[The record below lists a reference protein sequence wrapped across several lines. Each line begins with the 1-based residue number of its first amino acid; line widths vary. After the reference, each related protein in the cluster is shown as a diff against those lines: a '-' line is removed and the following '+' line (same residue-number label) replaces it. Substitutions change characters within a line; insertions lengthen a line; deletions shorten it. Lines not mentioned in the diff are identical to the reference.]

1 MTGCAPNC
9 ATPTFRQVT
18 IISPLTQPV
27 HSQLTSP
34 GIADTQAPARRTKP
48 WPNGHIRSSTTAKAT
63 PPLDA
68 ARAGD
73 LGAVWLTTVPIPD
86 CGKASFVDSNEF
98 VAEARIHE
106 LGRARDR
113 AEIARQQAEAAARR
127 AQALRLAAD
136 AELALRSPQVPTTV
150 ALALGAESVLT
161 EPTPRGHRALR
172 QVLSRHSRTQ
182 SRHNHGGLVFAVA
195 FAPDGTRVATACGD
209 GSARV
214 FDAATGTALGR
225 LDHDK
230 RVVAVAFSP
239 DGKCVATGSD
249 DGSARGV

>member
-1 MTGCAPNC
+1 MDSNEFVAE
-9 ATPTFRQVT
+9 
-18 IISPLTQPV
+18 
-27 HSQLTSP
+27 
-34 GIADTQAPARRTKP
+34 AR
-48 WPNGHIRSSTTAKAT
+48 I
-63 PPLDA
+63 
-68 ARAGD
+68 
-73 LGAVWLTTVPIPD
+73 
-86 CGKASFVDSNEF
+86 VDSNEF

-113 AEIARQQAEAAARR
+113 AEIARQRAEAAARR

-172 QVLSRHSRTQ
+172 QVLNRHSRMQ
-182 SRHNHGGLVFAVA
+182 SRHNHDGLVFAVA
-195 FAPDGTRVATACGD
+195 FAPDGARVATACGD

-214 FDAATGTALGR
+214 FDAATGTTLGR

-239 DGKCVATGSD
+239 DGKWVATGSD
-249 DGSARGV
+249 DGSARVFDPTTGAELTRLDHDERVVAVVFAPDGTRVATASIDGSARVFDPPPVLS